1 MPKSEQIADM
11 PDCLRVASPAAQTA
25 KAPQFQAGDAEE
37 PPDAVP
43 YGAWSTTLRF
53 WYSQEIDY
61 GHRFLFIPFWLGLGA
76 FWWFALLNPP
86 KIFIVTALACAVGM
100 AAIRRTHTDGFIHAC
115 LISVILFLLG
125 AALAMF
131 QTHRSSTVI
140 LDQSVTTLVSGFV
153 TAREIDERGRI
164 RYTVTLTETDDPV
177 LKRLPSSA
185 TLIARTRH
193 DPVDIGGGITG
204 RARLSPPSGPA
215 LPGLNDF
222 AFASFFR
229 GIGAVGYF
237 YGAPKAK
244 PVARNATVFRHAL
257 EDMQA
262 RVQGMRIAIGDRIR
276 GTIGG
281 DAGAIGAALIT
292 GEERSISR
300 DALSALRDSGLAHV
314 LAISGLNMA
323 LAAGTFLVGARAV
336 LSCIPGLA
344 HRFSI
349 KKVAAIGALIM
360 VTAYI
365 LISGAAVSAVRAWIM
380 ICIMLIATLFDRPS
394 ISLRNVALSAI
405 IILVI
410 TPSAVTGPGFQ
421 MSFAATLALVAGYA
435 RWRISE
441 PAEGTSQHLPR
452 LFQVL
457 RTVKI
462 AAAGLFISSLIGG
475 VSTLI
480 YAAGY
485 FHSIPAYGLVGNVV
499 TMPLISIVIM
509 PCALIAML
517 LMPLGLD
524 TYPLLLMG
532 ACLDMVLLVA
542 LEVASWGGQTLTGR
556 IPALAFFFI
565 GTGGIVA
572 CLFRTRLSLI
582 GVAMILSGILALILS
597 ARAERPHVL
606 VSEDGKLVGY
616 LNDAGIATN
625 RSKPPEFIYDQ
636 WRKALII
643 EETFAPVVQTAT
655 GIIVSSAKSKERLTL
670 SQRDIQIIR
679 KDIAAVFEKGPTRS
693 FTCAKNLW
701 CAGITERST
710 KIIWFEQPALADT
723 ACDLADIAV
732 TPSMLRMNKCRTGAK
747 LISGRTLR
755 QTGAL
760 EIYAGTSAN
769 GRAQLH
775 IIPAIQS
782 LNRPWNRHRAYD
794 WRTNSYVEQGEG
806 EQEKAELSPAP
817 TFSDI
822 DAPDPQA
829 YPEP

>member
-1 MPKSEQIADM
+1 MLRSKQIADE
-11 PDCLRVASPAAQTA
+11 PDFLRVASPGTNTAQ
-25 KAPQFQAGDAEE
+25 APQFQAGDAEDNS
-37 PPDAVP
+37 DAVS
-43 YGAWSTTLRF
+43 YNAWSTKLRF

-61 GHRFLFIPFWLGLGA
+61 GHRFLFIPLWLGLGA
-76 FWWFALLNPP
+76 FWWFALLDTPD
-86 KIFIVTALACAVGM
+86 IIIVTALVCATGM
-100 AAIRRTHTDGFIHAC
+100 AAIKRAHTDGLTHASV
-115 LISVILFLLG
+115 ISVILFLLG
-125 AALAMF
+125 AVLAMF
-131 QTHRSSTVI
+131 QTYRSSTII
-140 LDQSVTTLVSGFV
+140 LDQAVTTLVTGFV

-244 PVARNATVFRHAL
+244 PIARNSSVFDNAL
-257 EDMQA
+257 TGIQA
-262 RVQGMRIAIGDRIR
+262 RIQGMRVAIGDRIR
-276 GTIGG
+276 KTIGG

-300 DALSALRDSGLAHV
+300 DALTALRDSGLAHV

-344 HRFSI
+344 HRFSV

-435 RWRISE
+435 WWRISG
-441 PAEGTSQHLPR
+441 PAEAASQHLPR
-452 LFQVL
+452 LFRVL
-457 RTVKI
+457 RALKI

-517 LMPLGLD
+517 LMPFGLD

-556 IPALAFFFI
+556 IPAIAFFFI
-565 GTGGIVA
+565 ATGGIVA

-582 GVAMILSGILALILS
+582 GVAMILSGIMALILS

-606 VSEDGKLVGY
+606 ISEDGKLVGY
-616 LNDAGIATN
+616 LNDAEIATN

-643 EETFAPVVQTAT
+643 EETVAPVVEAT
-655 GIIVSSAKSKERLTL
+655 TSMIVPSAKSKERLTL
-670 SQRDIQIIR
+670 SRRDIHIVR
-679 KDIAAVFEKGPTRS
+679 KDIAAVLEKGSTRS

-710 KIIWFEQPALADT
+710 KIIWFEQPALAGT
-723 ACDLADIAV
+723 ACDLADIAI
-732 TPSMLRMNKCRTGAK
+732 TPSMLRMNTCRTGAK
-747 LISGRTLR
+747 LVTGRTLR

-760 EIYAGTSAN
+760 EIYARASAD
-769 GRAQLH
+769 GRAHLQ
-775 IIPAIQS
+775 IIPAIQTP
-782 LNRPWNRHRAYD
+782 NRPWNRHRAYD

-806 EQEKAELSPAP
+806 KQEKAERSPAP